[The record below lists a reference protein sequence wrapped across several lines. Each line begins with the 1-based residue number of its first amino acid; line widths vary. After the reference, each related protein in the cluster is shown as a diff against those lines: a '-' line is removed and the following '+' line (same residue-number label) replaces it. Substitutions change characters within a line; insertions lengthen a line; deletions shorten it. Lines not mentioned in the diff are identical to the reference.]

1 MAHEEGNS
9 RQRRGEDENAHLRL
23 LYQQDDHL
31 RLVADYLASR
41 ERNAEFSTVDAL
53 CQRTGLGRGAVIDVL
68 RLFEKDGFGDF
79 IVGRRG
85 QPSRFRWG
93 VSMIAVGRAASGE
106 PVDIDRDVDAG
117 VSDGASIPM
126 RTWRNIVRDE
136 VPIEL
141 ELPVDLTPE
150 EAARLAKWIESLPL
164 APAASSGGNRGT
176 KGQ

>member
-1 MAHEEGNS
+1 
-9 RQRRGEDENAHLRL
+9 
-23 LYQQDDHL
+23 
-31 RLVADYLASR
+31 
-41 ERNAEFSTVDAL
+41 
-53 CQRTGLGRGAVIDVL
+53 
-68 RLFEKDGFGDF
+68 
-79 IVGRRG
+79 
-85 QPSRFRWG
+85 
-93 VSMIAVGRAASGE
+93 MIAVGRAASGE